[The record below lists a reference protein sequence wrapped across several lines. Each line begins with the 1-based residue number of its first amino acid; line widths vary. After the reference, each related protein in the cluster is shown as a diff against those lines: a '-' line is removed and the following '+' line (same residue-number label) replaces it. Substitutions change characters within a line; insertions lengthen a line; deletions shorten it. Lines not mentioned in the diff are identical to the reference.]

1 MYRTGH
7 ADAIYVAAGPNPS
20 VSAAVMKISGFHAMT
35 GNRQAQRA
43 FDAGILSLGL
53 SIDGQESTR
62 DLEYAKLAFQRAT
75 EWDPSMCDAWLG
87 RAAAGEVTD
96 EVIANLHRT
105 STSTLHREQRRL
117 GLPPRALA
125 GRFVSGLYI
134 DYPLA
139 SYTEIWLAY
148 AASLIA
154 GKQYDEAERVLDELA
169 EYRAGM
175 LSDPDREIDDR
186 ISAYIRGV
194 LHFNTQ
200 RWPDVMSV
208 LAGSAEWEDPYL
220 ATGAHVMVGS
230 ACAQL
235 GLFGEAI
242 RRMDQAES
250 GPIPAARTTA
260 MFCRGLCLRET
271 GSEDEAQ
278 ALFEQVY
285 SQAPD
290 FTANTEAMRDKSYR
304 ITVTT
309 KESIDA
315 RTDRWDP
322 ASAPSVEQLQN
333 ADAEDRAKKILTE
346 ARAELD
352 RQIGLTAV
360 KTQVAKLQATA
371 QLAKIRAE
379 KGMAS
384 VPRGNHLAFTGPPGT
399 GKTTIARVV
408 AKIYCGVGLLKTDK
422 VVEAKRMD
430 FVGQH
435 LGSTAIKTD
444 KLIDTAMDGVLFID
458 EAYTLIQTGLS
469 GGDAFGREAV
479 DTLLARMENDRDRLV
494 VIIAGYDGE
503 IDRLLAAND
512 GLASRFAK
520 RLQFPSYTPPELGQI
535 GKLIASSRD
544 SELSEDAVRLLEQA
558 CERLYNSERTDQSG
572 QPRRGIDLA
581 GNGRFVRNV
590 IEAAEEEREFRLA
603 NDDSLDLSAV
613 DASVLMRI
621 EAPDMEAALAGVL
634 SSLGVS

>member
-1 MYRTGH
+1 
-7 ADAIYVAAGPNPS
+7 
-20 VSAAVMKISGFHAMT
+20 MT

-53 SIDGQESTR
+53 SIEGQESER

-75 EWDPSMCDAWLG
+75 EWDPTMCDAWLG
-87 RAAAGEVTD
+87 RAAAGEVTKD
-96 EVIANLHRT
+96 VLFNLYKTAGT
-105 STSTLHREQRRL
+105 SLYREQRRL

-125 GRFVSGLYI
+125 GRFLPGLYI

-139 SYTEIWLAY
+139 SYTEVALAW
-148 AASLIA
+148 AAHLIA
-154 GKQYDEAERVLDELA
+154 EKEYDEAERTLDDLA
-169 EYRAGM
+169 AHRATL
-175 LSDPDREIDDR
+175 LSDPDPDVDNR

-194 LHFNTQ
+194 LHYNTQ
-200 RWPDVMSV
+200 RWPDVMTV
-208 LAGSAEWEDPYL
+208 LAGSAEWDDPYL
-220 ATGAHVMVGS
+220 AAGAHVMVGT

-242 RRMDQAES
+242 RRMEAAER
-250 GPIPAARTTA
+250 GPIPMARSTA

-278 ALFEQVY
+278 ALFEKVY

-290 FTANTEAMRDKSYR
+290 FSANTAAMRDRTYR

-309 KESIDA
+309 RESIDA
-315 RTDRWDP
+315 RTDKWDP
-322 ASAPSVEQLQN
+322 ATAPSLQAIEQ
-333 ADAEDRAKKILTE
+333 AETEDRAKRVLAE

-352 RQIGLTAV
+352 NQIGLVSV
-360 KTQVAKLQATA
+360 KTQVAKLQSSA

-379 KGMAS
+379 KGLAS
-384 VPRGNHLAFTGPPGT
+384 AARGQHLAFTGPPGT

-422 VVEAKRMD
+422 VVEAKRVD
-430 FVGQH
+430 FVSQN
-435 LGSTAIKTD
+435 LGGTAIKTE

-512 GLASRFAK
+512 GLASRFSK
-520 RLQFPSYTPPELGQI
+520 RLQFPSYTPEELGQI
-535 GKLIASSRD
+535 GQVIAKKRD
-544 SELSEDAVRLLEQA
+544 SQLSDDAAALLVEA
-558 CERLYNSERTDQSG
+558 CAHLYAQESTDQSG
-572 QPRRGIDLA
+572 QPRRGVDLA
-581 GNGRFVRNV
+581 GNGRFIRNV

-603 NDDSLDLSAV
+603 NDDSIDLSAV
-613 DASVLMRI
+613 DESVLMRI
-621 EAPDMEAALAGVL
+621 EEPDMRTALTSLL
-634 SSLGVS
+634 STLNVNWPA

>member
-1 MYRTGH
+1 
-7 ADAIYVAAGPNPS
+7 
-20 VSAAVMKISGFHAMT
+20 MT

-53 SIDGQESTR
+53 TIDGQESAR

-75 EWDPSMCDAWLG
+75 EWDPTMCDAWLG
-87 RAAAGEVTD
+87 RAAAGEVTT
-96 EVIANLHRT
+96 EVLYNLYKNSGT
-105 STSTLHREQRRL
+105 TLFREQRRL
-117 GLPPRALA
+117 GLTPRALA
-125 GRFVSGLYI
+125 GRFLAGLYI

-139 SYTEIWLAY
+139 SYTEIWLAQ
-148 AASLIA
+148 AAQLISE
-154 GKQYDEAERVLDELA
+154 KEYDEAERVLDELA
-169 EYRAGM
+169 THRASM
-175 LSDPDREIDDR
+175 LSDTDREIDDR
-186 ISAYIRGV
+186 ICAYIRGV

-200 RWPDVMSV
+200 RWPDVMAV
-208 LAGSAEWEDPYL
+208 LAGSSEWDDPYL
-220 ATGAHVMVGS
+220 AAGAHVMVGS

-242 RRMDQAES
+242 RRMEQAEA

-260 MFCRGLCLRET
+260 MFCRGLCLREAGKET
-271 GSEDEAQ
+271 EAQ
-278 ALFEQVY
+278 ALFEKVY

-290 FTANTEAMRDKSYR
+290 FAANTAAMRDRTYR
-304 ITVTT
+304 LTVTT

-322 ASAPSVEQLQN
+322 ASAPSVEAMQT
-333 ADAEDRAKKILTE
+333 ADAEDRAKKILAD

-352 RQIGLTAV
+352 SQIGLASV

-384 VPRGNHLAFTGPPGT
+384 MARGNHLAFTGPPGT

-422 VVEAKRMD
+422 VVEAKRVD
-430 FVGQH
+430 FVSQN
-435 LGSTAIKTD
+435 LGGTAIKTD

-458 EAYTLIQTGLS
+458 EAYTLIQTGLQ

-520 RLQFPSYTPPELGQI
+520 RLQFPSYTPTELGQI
-535 GKLIASSRD
+535 GSLIARSRD
-544 SELSEDAVRLLEQA
+544 SELSEEAMELLIEA
-558 CERLYNSERTDQSG
+558 CGRLYETERVDQSG

-581 GNGRFVRNV
+581 GNGRFVRNI
-590 IEAAEEEREFRLA
+590 IESAEEEREFRLA
-603 NDDSLDLSAV
+603 NDESLDLSAV
-613 DASVLMRI
+613 DETVLMRI
-621 EAPDMEAALAGVL
+621 EAPDMQAALTGVL
-634 SSLGVS
+634 ASLGV

>member
-1 MYRTGH
+1 
-7 ADAIYVAAGPNPS
+7 
-20 VSAAVMKISGFHAMT
+20 MT
-35 GNRQAQRA
+35 DIRQAQRA
-43 FDAGILSLGL
+43 FDAGVLSLGL

-62 DLEYAKLAFQRAT
+62 DVEYAKLAFQRAT
-75 EWDPSMCDAWLG
+75 EWDPTMCDAWLG
-87 RAAAGEVTD
+87 RAAAGEVTR
-96 EVIANLHRT
+96 EVVANLFKT
-105 STSTLHREQRRL
+105 TATLYQQQRRL
-117 GLPPRALA
+117 GLPPRQMA
-125 GRFVSGLYI
+125 GRFLPGLYI

-139 SYTEIWLAY
+139 SLTEIWLSY
-148 AASLIA
+148 AAQLISD
-154 GKQYDEAERVLDELA
+154 KQYDEAEQVLDRLA
-169 EYRAGM
+169 EQRRARP
-175 LSDPDREIDDR
+175 SDPDRQLDDR
-186 ISAYIRGV
+186 ICAYVRGV
-194 LHFNTQ
+194 LHYNTQ
-200 RWPDVMSV
+200 RWPDVMTV
-208 LAGSAEWEDPYL
+208 LAGSAEWDDPYL
-220 ATGAHVMVGS
+220 AAGAHVMVGS

-242 RRMDQAES
+242 RRMEQAEA

-271 GSEDEAQ
+271 GNETEAQ

-285 SQAPD
+285 TQSPD
-290 FTANTEAMRDKSYR
+290 FDANTAAMRDRTYR
-304 ITVTT
+304 ITITS
-309 KESIDA
+309 KEQIEA

-322 ASAPSVEQLQN
+322 ASAPSMEAKQQ
-333 ADAEDRAKKILTE
+333 AEAEDRAKRILTE

-352 RQIGLTAV
+352 KQIGLAAV
-360 KTQVAKLQATA
+360 KNQVAKLQSSA

-379 KGMAS
+379 KGLAS
-384 VPRGNHLAFTGPPGT
+384 ASRGQHLAFTGPPGT

-422 VVEAKRMD
+422 VVEAKRSD

-503 IDRLLAAND
+503 IDRFLAAND

-520 RLQFPSYTPPELGQI
+520 RLQFPSYTPEELGD
-535 GKLIASSRD
+535 IAKVVASKRD
-544 SELSEDAVRLLEQA
+544 SELSEDAL
-558 CERLYNSERTDQSG
+558 ERLVQTCGRLYALESTDQSG
-572 QPRRGIDLA
+572 QPRRGVDLA
-581 GNGRFVRNV
+581 GNGRFIRNV

-603 NDDSLDLSAV
+603 NDDSIDLDAV
-613 DASVLMRI
+613 DSSVLMRI
-621 EAPDMEAALAGVL
+621 EGSDMETALAGL
-634 SSLGVS
+634 LASLGLSGS

>member
-1 MYRTGH
+1 
-7 ADAIYVAAGPNPS
+7 
-20 VSAAVMKISGFHAMT
+20 MT

-75 EWDPSMCDAWLG
+75 EWDPTMCDAWLG

-96 EVIANLHRT
+96 EVIRNLHRT
-105 STSTLHREQRRL
+105 STSTLYREQRRL
-117 GLPPRALA
+117 GLAPRALA

-148 AASLIA
+148 AANLI
-154 GKQYDEAERVLDELA
+154 GSKQYDEAERVLDELA

-208 LAGSAEWEDPYL
+208 LAGSADWEDPYL

-242 RRMDQAES
+242 RRMEQAEN

-290 FTANTEAMRDKSYR
+290 FAANTEAMRDKSYR
-304 ITVTT
+304 ITITT

-322 ASAPSVEQLQN
+322 ASAPSVEQLQT

-603 NDDSLDLSAV
+603 NDESLDLTAV
-613 DASVLMRI
+613 DESVLMRI

>member
-1 MYRTGH
+1 
-7 ADAIYVAAGPNPS
+7 
-20 VSAAVMKISGFHAMT
+20 MT

-96 EVIANLHRT
+96 EVVRNLHRT
-105 STSTLHREQRRL
+105 SASTLYREQRRL

-139 SYTEIWLAY
+139 SHTEIWLAH
-148 AASLIA
+148 AAGLIA
-154 GKQYDEAERVLDELA
+154 GKQYDEAEQVLDELA
-169 EYRAGM
+169 RYRAGM
-175 LSDPDREIDDR
+175 LSDPDRAADDR

-200 RWPDVMSV
+200 RWPDVMAV
-208 LAGSAEWEDPYL
+208 LAGSAEWDDPFL

-242 RRMDQAES
+242 RRMEQAEN

-271 GSEDEAQ
+271 GGEDEAQ

-290 FTANTEAMRDKSYR
+290 FAANTEAMRDKTYR

-322 ASAPSVEQLQN
+322 ASAPSVEQLRS

-520 RLQFPSYTPPELGQI
+520 RLQFPSYTPAELGRI
-535 GKLIASSRD
+535 GTLIATSRD
-544 SELSEDAVRLLEQA
+544 SELSPEAVRLLEQA
-558 CERLYNSERTDQSG
+558 CDRLYNSERTDQSG

-581 GNGRFVRNV
+581 GNGRFIRNV

-603 NDDSLDLSAV
+603 NDDSLDLTAV
-613 DASVLMRI
+613 DESVLMRI
-621 EAPDMEAALAGVL
+621 EEPDMEAALAGVL
-634 SSLGVS
+634 ASLGVS